1 MNSFAAFTGSE
12 SVSMRCVS
20 QNRGKNMKP
29 ASVII
34 MDEHPIVRMSIEVL
48 LQKNKNIDVVMKT
61 DDSRE
66 VINYMRTHSVDLV
79 ILDIELPS
87 IDGFTLLKRI
97 KSIQADTRIL
107 FLSSK
112 SERFYAGRAIQAG
125 ANGFVSKRKEQED
138 IYHAVEMLLSGYSF
152 FPSETLELISNA
164 GSRKGATDD
173 MPLSNREITV
183 LRYLANGLSNKEI
196 AEQLLLSNK
205 TISAHKS
212 NIFSKLHVTSIV
224 ELIDY
229 ARVKELL

>member
-1 MNSFAAFTGSE
+1 
-12 SVSMRCVS
+12 
-20 QNRGKNMKP
+20 
-29 ASVII
+29 

-66 VINYMRTHSVDLV
+66 VVNYMRSNPVDLV

-138 IYHAVEMLLSGYSF
+138 IYHAVEMLLAGYSF
-152 FPSETLELISNA
+152 FPSETLELISNP
-164 GSRKGATDD
+164 GSRSGVTDD
-173 MPLSNREITV
+173 TPLSNREITV

-212 NIFSKLHVTSIV
+212 NIFSKLHVSSIV

>member
-1 MNSFAAFTGSE
+1 
-12 SVSMRCVS
+12 
-20 QNRGKNMKP
+20 MKP

-66 VINYMRTHSVDLV
+66 VINYMRTHTVDLV

-125 ANGFVSKRKEQED
+125 ANGFVSKRKDQED

-152 FPSETLELISNA
+152 FPSETLELISNPT
-164 GSRKGATDD
+164 SRKSGTDD

>member
-1 MNSFAAFTGSE
+1 
-12 SVSMRCVS
+12 
-20 QNRGKNMKP
+20 
-29 ASVII
+29 

-48 LQKNKNIDVVMKT
+48 LQKNKDISVVLKT
-61 DDSRE
+61 DSGRE
-66 VINYMRTHSVDLV
+66 VIEYMRSHPVDLV
-79 ILDIELPS
+79 ILDIELPGV
-87 IDGFTLLKRI
+87 DGFSLLKRI
-97 KSIQADTRIL
+97 KGIQQDTKIL

-138 IYHAVEMLLSGYSF
+138 IYNAVEMLLSGYSF
-152 FPSETLELISNA
+152 FPSDTLNFISNA
-164 GSRKGATDD
+164 KSQQGTVDD
-173 MPLSNREITV
+173 MPLSNREVTV

-205 TISAHKS
+205 TISAHKA
-212 NIFSKLHVTSIV
+212 NIFSKLRVSSIV

>member
-1 MNSFAAFTGSE
+1 
-12 SVSMRCVS
+12 
-20 QNRGKNMKP
+20 MKP

-48 LQKNKNIDVVMKT
+48 LQKNKNISVVLKT
-61 DDSRE
+61 DDGHE
-66 VINYMRTHSVDLV
+66 VIDYMRTHPVSLV
-79 ILDIELPS
+79 ILDIELPG
-87 IDGFTLLKRI
+87 IDGFTLIKRI
-97 KSIQADTRIL
+97 KSIHEDTKIL

-138 IYHAVEMLLSGYSF
+138 IFNAVEMLLAGYSF
-152 FPSETLELISNA
+152 FPSDTLHFISHPK
-164 GSRKGATDD
+164 SRKGDIDD
-173 MPLSNREITV
+173 MPLSNREVTV

-205 TISAHKS
+205 TISAHKA
-212 NIFSKLHVTSIV
+212 NIFSKLQVTSIV